1 MSNDMSVLNNMMP
14 TPQIQ
19 RNLVLNLIVLK
30 REQQPNTNFK
40 FCAVMEEVI
49 YIVKNMLVW
58 VGFWY
63 QWEKNEINHEDT
75 ETNDWSTNVF
85 PDFCW

>member
-1 MSNDMSVLNNMMP
+1 MSVLNNMMP

-19 RNLVLNLIVLK
+19 RNLVLALIVLK

-58 VGFWY
+58 VGF
-63 QWEKNEINHEDT
+63 
-75 ETNDWSTNVF
+75 
-85 PDFCW
+85 